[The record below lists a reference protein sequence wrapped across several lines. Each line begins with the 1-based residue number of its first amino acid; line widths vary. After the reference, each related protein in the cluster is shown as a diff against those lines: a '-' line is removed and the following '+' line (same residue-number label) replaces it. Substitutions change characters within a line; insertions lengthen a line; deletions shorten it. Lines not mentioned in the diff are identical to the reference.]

1 MRAALGK
8 RDSLAHMQRGSVRVK
23 IGDRVRQGQ
32 VIGLLGSS
40 GRSEAPHLH
49 YHLMAG
55 SILFRSDGLP
65 SHFDNLEVDVPKRGS
80 YLEAK

>member
-1 MRAALGK
+1 MRAALEK
-8 RDSLAHMQRGSVRVK
+8 ERLTRPP
-23 IGDRVRQGQ
+23 IPGDD
-32 VIGLLGSS
+32 
-40 GRSEAPHLH
+40 LH

-65 SHFDNLEVDVPKRGS
+65 SHFENLEVGVPKRGS